1 MSEIYQK
8 NVRPPHAS
16 AQAVVTWFI
25 SADQLCC
32 HPVTP
37 ICLGAVIEM
46 MKLELQLE
54 DASETS
60 ACFGMPA
67 SPKFRKGRSLP
78 GIETDLR

>member
-16 AQAVVTWFI
+16 AQADVTWFI
-25 SADQLCC
+25 SADQLFH

-37 ICLGAVIEM
+37 VCLIEL
-46 MKLELQLE
+46 MKLELQLQ

-60 ACFGMPA
+60 TCIGMPA

-78 GIETDLR
+78 GIETDLW